1 MLKPK
6 QKGALHMKWFTGIT
20 TVEELKKAYRKLA
33 MKHHPDVGGDTAT
46 MQSINTEFD
55 EAFERLSKAEAN
67 KHTSGAAHTSNTTH
81 TGKATTASETAAAF
95 RAIIEQLITLDNIT
109 IEIVGSWVWVTGDTY
124 QHRDAL
130 KALHFNWSRS
140 KKAWYYHSEPYIKR
154 SRKTFTLDEVRSLYG
169 STTVAKGDTAL
180 KLTIV

>member
-6 QKGALHMKWFTGIT
+6 QKGALHMKWFNNPTSLEG
-20 TVEELKKAYRKLA
+20 LKKQYRQLA
-33 MKHHPDVGGDTAT
+33 KAHHPDLGGNTSD

-55 EAFERLSKAEAN
+55 KLYSELEKAEAN
-67 KHTSGAAHTSNTTH
+67 KHSTGAAHTSNTTH
-81 TGKATTASETAAAF
+81 TGKATTTSETAAAF
-95 RAIIEQLITLDNIT
+95 RAIIEQLITLNNIT

-124 QHRDAL
+124 QHRDTL
-130 KALHFNWSRS
+130 KALRFNWSRS